1 MPECLQIVWTPWR
14 NHSEL
19 LSVREWFYSPS
30 ATSDQTDPKS
40 SRRACDQVSAWKL
53 RGNLPHAVESTWL
66 LTEAV
71 LIDEKPSEQTPV
83 FAIKAS
89 YITAISR
96 FVTGLLDSQQ
106 ESKYKVSMYTQ
117 AQKIGLPALFVD
129 IRHEAT
135 HGDMPNLTNLR
146 SAAKRA
152 LRWLWEDYWKGLE
165 EQAAALPASKEQA
178 AASLNE
184 AGYQRERVDGDE
196 EQQPGGWQRWQGRWT
211 PKPIGTI

>member
-1 MPECLQIVWTPWR
+1 MSPHLSKFAACL
-14 NHSEL
+14 L
-19 LSVREWFYSPS
+19 ALSN
-30 ATSDQTDPKS
+30 Q
-40 SRRACDQVSAWKL
+40 
-53 RGNLPHAVESTWL
+53 
-66 LTEAV
+66 
-71 LIDEKPSEQTPV
+71 SEQ
-83 FAIKAS
+83 KCS
-89 YITAISR
+89 
-96 FVTGLLDSQQ
+96 FVTGLLDSHQ

-146 SAAKRA
+146 SAAERA

-165 EQAAALPASKEQA
+165 EQEVALPASGGLTPA
-178 AASLNE
+178 VL
-184 AGYQRERVDGDE
+184 DGGSCQGEGLGGEE

>member
-1 MPECLQIVWTPWR
+1 MA
-14 NHSEL
+14 S
-19 LSVREWFYSPS
+19 F
-30 ATSDQTDPKS
+30 
-40 SRRACDQVSAWKL
+40 QVSVWKL
-53 RGNLPHAVESTWL
+53 RGSLPHAVESTWL

-71 LIDEKPSEQTPV
+71 LIDEKSNEQMPL
-83 FAIKAS
+83 FAVKAS

-96 FVTGLLDSQQ
+96 CVSHFSLTSIKTCCLFASFIQPICSFVTGLLDSHQ

-146 SAAKRA
+146 SAADRA

-165 EQAAALPASKEQA
+165 EQEAALPASGGRTA
-178 AASLNE
+178 VLL
-184 AGYQRERVDGDE
+184 DE
-196 EQQPGGWQRWQGRWT
+196 GICQGEGLEEEEKQQPGGWQRWQGRWT
-211 PKPIGTI
+211 LKPIGTI

>member
-1 MPECLQIVWTPWR
+1 
-14 NHSEL
+14 
-19 LSVREWFYSPS
+19 
-30 ATSDQTDPKS
+30 
-40 SRRACDQVSAWKL
+40 
-53 RGNLPHAVESTWL
+53 
-66 LTEAV
+66 
-71 LIDEKPSEQTPV
+71 
-83 FAIKAS
+83 
-89 YITAISR
+89 
-96 FVTGLLDSQQ
+96 
-106 ESKYKVSMYTQ
+106 MYTQ